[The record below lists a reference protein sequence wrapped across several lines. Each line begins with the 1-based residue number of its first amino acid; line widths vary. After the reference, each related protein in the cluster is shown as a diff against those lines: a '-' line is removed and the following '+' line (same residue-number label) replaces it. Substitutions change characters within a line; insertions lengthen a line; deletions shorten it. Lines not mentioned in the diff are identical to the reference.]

1 MLLFL
6 FKPIQTYT
14 CFQIKLEDNLRKK
27 HTAITYKKWTEAW
40 TNLMNIQQKK
50 CPNDISHTED
60 DQLIY
65 KAILENN
72 PSKTILKINS
82 NFGKMITKPTKWN

>member
-1 MLLFL
+1 
-6 FKPIQTYT
+6 
-14 CFQIKLEDNLRKK
+14 
-27 HTAITYKKWTEAW
+27 
-40 TNLMNIQQKK
+40 MNIQQKK

-82 NFGKMITKPTKWN
+82 NFGKMITKPTK